1 MSGQSNHYESIN
13 LEEKI
18 LEVLK
23 YAFPGQLFY
32 SREQLSSFDEF
43 HLQGA
48 EVTQSLT
55 KKLQPGNNDQL
66 LDVGCGIGGAS
77 RMLADIY
84 GCTVTGIDLTRSYIR
99 TAKKL
104 STQVK
109 LSSSTDFLVGD
120 ATNLP
125 FADAAFDIVWT
136 QHAQMNIADKNKLYH
151 EIERVIKPG
160 GKFLYH
166 DIFSGNDDPIHLP
179 VPWAESKQQSHLI
192 AHRDI
197 NGYFPNSGWHKTYEE
212 EFTTSSIHA
221 LEKMFRQIENGVK
234 PPLGLHLLMGN
245 STAEKMH
252 NLLQNLKENRV
263 AVFAGIFEKE
273 VGI

>member
-1 MSGQSNHYESIN
+1 MRRQSNHYEAIN

-18 LEVLK
+18 LKALEDAYQGK
-23 YAFPGQLFY
+23 IHY

-48 EVTQSLT
+48 EITQSLAE
-55 KKLQPGNNDQL
+55 KLQSRNNDQL

-77 RMLADIY
+77 RMLADVY
-84 GCTVTGIDLTRSYIR
+84 GCKVTGIDFTASYIK

-104 STQVK
+104 TALVK

-125 FADAAFDIVWT
+125 FADARFDIVWT
-136 QHAQMNIADKNKLYH
+136 QHVQMNIADKKKLYH

-160 GKFLYH
+160 GKFLYY
-166 DIFSGNDDPIHLP
+166 DIFSGNGGPIHFP
-179 VPWAESKQQSHLI
+179 VPWAERGEQSHLI

-197 NGYFPNSGWHKTYEE
+197 NAYFPNSVWHKTYEE
-212 EFTTSSIHA
+212 EFTSSSILA
-221 LEKMFRQIENGVK
+221 LEKLFRQIENGIK
-234 PPLGLHLLMGN
+234 APLGLHLLMGN
-245 STAEKMH
+245 STEEKMR

-263 AVFAGIFEKE
+263 AVFAGIFEKK
-273 VGI
+273 